1 LNICTLATFD
11 GPNRFDPR
19 PDVLAHLC
27 AGRDYGATLRAA
39 LKDAVQ
45 RIGLVIGA
53 PHIDSRIADGKVWH
67 EAFFV
72 TPMSVIGAGM
82 LRYVVA
88 LLNVRDAGDEEW
100 DTDGRLWDVL
110 WDVQNKH
117 RAEASPLQAL
127 QLIAEASAQRIP
139 AFTRRDG
146 LRSATAH
153 AVMLLI
159 RHCFTKAG
167 RIRVHPM
174 PAQARHPSRHRR

>member
-53 PHIDSRIADGKVWH
+53 LHIDSRIADGKVWH

-72 TPMSVIGAGM
+72 TPMSVIGTGM

-117 RAEASPLQAL
+117 RAEASPLQVL